1 MLTSPVFP
9 VETTAVGPPHGSFP
23 GTTHGLIREGTH
35 PTMPIP
41 VGFHEQQP
49 SKVSQTTTLSRAKTI
64 ATLIPQSKSFAPD
77 NLPPGL
83 PGAMN
88 SQERTQR
95 TFNSGASI
103 SQSQITSSPFKQDN
117 VAYNSETHSLPETQ
131 DEHNQDFPERFDVD
145 DDDTDL
151 APTVPLSPWEDL
163 PHATRLMRRA
173 LRKGVKVRDFGF
185 KPDDER
191 HYGKVDDWLW
201 KLGYHETGLGEN
213 WKMEFQPKLPWERS
227 DPSLDKEKESA
238 EEGKGNSPKRSKE
251 KPYCIPTF
259 NLSRT
264 PFSPQA
270 LTEKLR
276 GVKRERSAESEEPS
290 AKFRI
295 PKKVPKLELRKDGE
309 DVVMRSPR
317 DGGVNGLESG

>member
-1 MLTSPVFP
+1 
-9 VETTAVGPPHGSFP
+9 
-23 GTTHGLIREGTH
+23 
-35 PTMPIP
+35 MPIP
-41 VGFHEQQP
+41 VASHEQQLP
-49 SKVSQTTTLSRAKTI
+49 KPSQTTTLSRAKTI
-64 ATLIPQSKSFAPD
+64 ATLVPQSKSFAPD
-77 NLPPGL
+77 SLPLGHPS
-83 PGAMN
+83 AMIRRE
-88 SQERTQR
+88 QTHPA
-95 TFNSGASI
+95 FNSGAAI
-103 SQSQITSSPFKQDN
+103 SQPRIISSPFKQDN
-117 VAYNSETHSLPETQ
+117 VPYYPETLSRTETQ
-131 DEHNQDFPERFDVD
+131 AVEHNYDFPERFDVD

-173 LRKGVKVRDFGF
+173 LRKGIKVRDFGF
-185 KPDDER
+185 MPDDER

-227 DPSLDKEKESA
+227 DPSLDKEKENT
-238 EEGKGNSPKRSKE
+238 EEGKGNSPKKSKE
-251 KPYCIPTF
+251 KSCYVPTF
-259 NLSRT
+259 NLSRS

-276 GVKRERSAESEEPS
+276 GIKRERSAEPEEPS
-290 AKFRI
+290 ADFHS

-317 DGGVNGLESG
+317 DGEINGLESG

>member
-1 MLTSPVFP
+1 M
-9 VETTAVGPPHGSFP
+9 
-23 GTTHGLIREGTH
+23 IRR
-35 PTMPIP
+35 
-41 VGFHEQQP
+41 EQ
-49 SKVSQTTTLSRAKTI
+49 
-64 ATLIPQSKSFAPD
+64 
-77 NLPPGL
+77 
-83 PGAMN
+83 
-88 SQERTQR
+88 TQR
-95 TFNSGASI
+95 ALTSGASI
-103 SQSQITSSPFKQDN
+103 SQSQIILSPFQQGN
-117 VAYNSETHSLPETQ
+117 VPYNPEILSLTETQ
-131 DEHNQDFPERFDVD
+131 AVEDNHDFPERFDVD

-173 LRKGVKVRDFGF
+173 LRKGIKVRDFGF

-213 WKMEFQPKLPWERS
+213 WKMEFQPRLPWERS
-227 DPSLDKEKESA
+227 DPSLDKEKKNA
-238 EEGKGNSPKRSKE
+238 EEGKGSSPKKSKE
-251 KPYCIPTF
+251 KPYCVPTF

-276 GVKRERSAESEEPS
+276 GVKRERSAESEPS
-290 AKFRI
+290 ADFRS

-317 DGGVNGLESG
+317 DGEVNGLESGQ

>member
-1 MLTSPVFP
+1 
-9 VETTAVGPPHGSFP
+9 
-23 GTTHGLIREGTH
+23 
-35 PTMPIP
+35 MPIP
-41 VGFHEQQP
+41 VGFHGQQP
-49 SKVSQTTTLSRAKTI
+49 SKVSQSTSLSQAKTI
-64 ATLIPQSKSFAPD
+64 ATLIPQSKSFTPY
-77 NLPPGL
+77 NSQPGL
-83 PGAMN
+83 PGVMIRRD
-88 SQERTQR
+88 QTQPD
-95 TFNSGASI
+95 FISGASL
-103 SQSQITSSPFKQDN
+103 SQSQNLSPPFKQGN
-117 VAYNSETHSLPETQ
+117 VPYNPEALSRTETQ
-131 DEHNQDFPERFDVD
+131 AVEHTHDFPERFDVD

-151 APTVPLSPWEDL
+151 APTVPISPWEDL

-173 LRKGVKVRDFGF
+173 LRKGIKVRDFGF

-213 WKMEFQPKLPWERS
+213 WKMEFQPRLPWDLS
-227 DPSLDKEKESA
+227 DPSFDKEKENA

-251 KPYCIPTF
+251 KPCYVPTF

-276 GVKRERSAESEEPS
+276 GVKRERSAESEETP
-290 AKFRI
+290 ADFRG
-295 PKKVPKLELRKDGE
+295 PKKVPKLELCKDGE

-317 DGGVNGLESG
+317 DGDINGLESG

>member
-1 MLTSPVFP
+1 
-9 VETTAVGPPHGSFP
+9 
-23 GTTHGLIREGTH
+23 
-35 PTMPIP
+35 MPIP
-41 VGFHEQQP
+41 VGFHGQQP
-49 SKVSQTTTLSRAKTI
+49 SKESQTTSLSQAKTI
-64 ATLIPQSKSFAPD
+64 ATLVPQSKSFAHD
-77 NLPPGL
+77 NSQPGL
-83 PGAMN
+83 PGVMIRRD
-88 SQERTQR
+88 QTQPD
-95 TFNSGASI
+95 FISGASI
-103 SQSQITSSPFKQDN
+103 SQSQILSPPFKQDN
-117 VAYNSETHSLPETQ
+117 VHYNPETLLRTEAQ
-131 DEHNQDFPERFDVD
+131 AVEHNHDFPERFDVD

-151 APTVPLSPWEDL
+151 APTVPISPWEDL

-173 LRKGVKVRDFGF
+173 LRKGIKVRDFGF

-213 WKMEFQPKLPWERS
+213 WKMEFQPRLPWERS
-227 DPSLDKEKESA
+227 DPSFDKEK

-251 KPYCIPTF
+251 KPCFVPTF
-259 NLSRT
+259 NLSRS

-276 GVKRERSAESEEPS
+276 GVKRERSVESEESS
-290 AKFRI
+290 ADFRG

-317 DGGVNGLESG
+317 DGDMNGLESG

>member
-1 MLTSPVFP
+1 
-9 VETTAVGPPHGSFP
+9 
-23 GTTHGLIREGTH
+23 
-35 PTMPIP
+35 MPIP

-49 SKVSQTTTLSRAKTI
+49 SQISQTTTLSQTKTI
-64 ATLIPQSKSFAPD
+64 ATLLPQSKSFASG
-77 NLPPGL
+77 NSL
-83 PGAMN
+83 PGVMIRRD
-88 SQERTQR
+88 QTQPD
-95 TFNSGASI
+95 FISGAAI
-103 SQSQITSSPFKQDN
+103 SQSQIISPPFKQGDAPCN
-117 VAYNSETHSLPETQ
+117 PETLSRAETLAA
-131 DEHNQDFPERFDVD
+131 EHNPDFPERFDVD

-173 LRKGVKVRDFGF
+173 LRKGIKVRDFGF

-213 WKMEFQPKLPWERS
+213 WKMECQPRLPWERS
-227 DPSLDKEKESA
+227 DPSFDKEKENP
-238 EEGKGNSPKRSKE
+238 EERKGNSPNRSKE
-251 KPYCIPTF
+251 KPCFVPTF

-276 GVKRERSAESEEPS
+276 GVKRERSAESEGSS
-290 AKFRI
+290 AEFRI

-317 DGGVNGLESG
+317 DGEINGLESG

>member
-1 MLTSPVFP
+1 
-9 VETTAVGPPHGSFP
+9 
-23 GTTHGLIREGTH
+23 
-35 PTMPIP
+35 MPIP
-41 VGFHEQQP
+41 VGLHEQQP
-49 SKVSQTTTLSRAKTI
+49 SNISQTTTLSQTKTI
-64 ATLIPQSKSFAPD
+64 PTSKSFAPD
-77 NLPPGL
+77 NSL
-83 PGAMN
+83 PGVTIRRD
-88 SQERTQR
+88 QTQPD
-95 TFNSGASI
+95 FISGAFI
-103 SQSQITSSPFKQDN
+103 SQSQIISPFKQGDAPCN
-117 VAYNSETHSLPETQ
+117 PETLSRAETLAI
-131 DEHNQDFPERFDVD
+131 EHHPDFPERFDVDD

-173 LRKGVKVRDFGF
+173 LRKGIKVRDFGF
-185 KPDDER
+185 QPDDER
-191 HYGKVDDWLW
+191 HHGKVDDWLW

-227 DPSLDKEKESA
+227 DPSLEKEK

-251 KPYCIPTF
+251 KPCFVPTF

-276 GVKRERSAESEEPS
+276 GVKRERSAESEESP
-290 AKFRI
+290 ADFRG

-317 DGGVNGLESG
+317 DGDINGLESE

>member
-1 MLTSPVFP
+1 
-9 VETTAVGPPHGSFP
+9 
-23 GTTHGLIREGTH
+23 
-35 PTMPIP
+35 MPIP

-49 SKVSQTTTLSRAKTI
+49 SKVSQTATLSRARTI
-64 ATLIPQSKSFAPD
+64 ATLDPQRKSLAPD
-77 NLPPGL
+77 DPSPGL
-83 PGAMN
+83 PGAMIRRE
-88 SQERTQR
+88 QTQR
-95 TFNSGASI
+95 AFNSGASI
-103 SQSQITSSPFKQDN
+103 SQSQIISSPFKQGN
-117 VAYNSETHSLPETQ
+117 VSYNPETLSLTEARAVE
-131 DEHNQDFPERFDVD
+131 DNHDFPERFDVD

-173 LRKGVKVRDFGF
+173 LRKGIKVRDFGF

-213 WKMEFQPKLPWERS
+213 WKMEFQPRLPWERS
-227 DPSLDKEKESA
+227 DPSIDKGKANA
-238 EEGKGNSPKRSKE
+238 EEGKENGPKMSKE
-251 KPYCIPTF
+251 KPYCIPTL

-264 PFSPQA
+264 PFSPQV

-276 GVKRERSAESEEPS
+276 GIKRERSAESEEPC
-290 AKFRI
+290 ADFRS

-317 DGGVNGLESG
+317 DGEINGLESG